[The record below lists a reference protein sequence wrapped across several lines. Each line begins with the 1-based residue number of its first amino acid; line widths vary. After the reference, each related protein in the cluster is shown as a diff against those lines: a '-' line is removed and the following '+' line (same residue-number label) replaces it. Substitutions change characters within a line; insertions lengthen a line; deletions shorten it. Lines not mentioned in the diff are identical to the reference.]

1 MTHNSG
7 RNWINVDFLEF
18 FELLGLYIY
27 VYIFLPD
34 GQAIIYIYTV
44 RDMYLRIEVY
54 LRRKG
59 LLISCFFRFEWVNL
73 RSRSGNRDRMSRV
86 AAGSIFESEVARVF
100 SILKCVL

>member
-1 MTHNSG
+1 M
-7 RNWINVDFLEF
+7 
-18 FELLGLYIY
+18 
-27 VYIFLPD
+27 YIFLPD
-34 GQAIIYIYTV
+34 GQAIIYIYVYTV